1 MRREY
6 EDESGRADGR
16 VQDGFKGVTRLERRL
31 ANTMILSAIHKTKNV
46 LD

>member
-6 EDESGRADGR
+6 EEKSGRADGR
-16 VQDGFKGVTRLERRL
+16 VQVCFKGVTRLGRRL
-31 ANTMILSAIHKTKNV
+31 ANTMILPAIHKMKNI